1 MRQSQGHSHS
11 GAPVCISKVTWDGW
25 GKSGCGSGEAPIGW
39 AGPRV
44 QHPIGQSSVT
54 WSLPSAWIPDCSP
67 RLQRSVNAVGQP
79 ALCVLP
85 HLCVGVRCLWALHL
99 KCRLQAAWGQDPA
112 EFTCCVKRLCS
123 FFFFLFFSPDIANGT
138 SSGGYRPPPRTK
150 EVIINGQTVKLKYC
164 FTCKIFRPP
173 RASHC
178 SLCDNCVGESKPKL
192 PLFHLRLVLKCLQL
206 ME

>member
-1 MRQSQGHSHS
+1 MHSHA
-11 GAPVCISKVTWDGW
+11 GPRRCVPKVTWDGARRV
-25 GKSGCGSGEAPIGW
+25 GVAQGRRPLAGQGHVCGTPLARARSHGLSHVPGFLPAVP
-39 AGPRV
+39 
-44 QHPIGQSSVT
+44 SSEG
-54 WSLPSAWIPDCSP
+54 AE
-67 RLQRSVNAVGQP
+67 RP

-85 HLCVGVRCLWALHL
+85 HLCVRGRVPVGLVLGKADSRPPGGRILQSSRAVLSACAL
-99 KCRLQAAWGQDPA
+99 
-112 EFTCCVKRLCS
+112 
-123 FFFFLFFSPDIANGT
+123 FFLFSTDIANGT

-192 PLFHLRLVLKCLQL
+192 PLSHL
-206 ME
+206 